1 MSPCPSLSVV
11 ALLLPLGSS
20 AVSMSCV
27 HWAAGASQVW
37 ELQRQAR
44 CFPCMKEVPRCFS
57 PPGSSRAPAG
67 GEHPGGS
74 AQQCFLP
81 SRTLG
86 VFPRL
91 PGTYFHTMSSLE
103 LCGSLRVW
111 LASHLE
117 LACAFGEGPLSLIP
131 AVLLICTLNWYKR
144 A

>member
-67 GEHPGGS
+67 GEHPGWLCPTVLSPFSNSWSFSPS
-74 AQQCFLP
+74 AWYLFPHYVFAGALWLVENMAGFPPGAGWCFWRRTPIFDP
-81 SRTLG
+81 SCPADLY
-86 VFPRL
+86 V
-91 PGTYFHTMSSLE
+91 E
-103 LCGSLRVW
+103 LV
-111 LASHLE
+111 
-117 LACAFGEGPLSLIP
+117 
-131 AVLLICTLNWYKR
+131 
-144 A
+144 